1 MPAVYEVTS
10 EQVDAIESGGYAGQV
25 RFAVC
30 PRVVVFQA
38 EVDETITG
46 SVFFSF
52 GWDNATVG
60 AYTDVNP
67 GQTFYIT
74 ETDDPDE
81 LRTPLFQGRVTQ
93 SPSAT
98 VFYCNEAS
106 FNLLQGYIVT
116 VMDAYEILQKPR
128 SGALVDG
135 YLTFQKVPPCIKNME
150 VFYYV
155 EDDTEGTFEFNPVGQ
170 AMEQGATIDSYH
182 WTIPGAVY
190 DTGDADTQ
198 NIVVTVPAGHRW
210 AFLDVTDSNDVVQRL
225 IFEILVCDRDDTD
238 FMFMAHDAVQL
249 NSELETGLN
258 VSTTFFDGVENLLNR
273 TRCAILAFDDY
284 RDGTPG
290 FSRIMFVGYIIQE
303 NTDVTGDERSST
315 LSQTQFE
322 LQSFAAIAAQLP
334 VPSLAI
340 RNVASPSAWEQINLP
355 TTQRTAWHIIARYTT
370 LGELCP
376 IDWLFTDST
385 WFGDEMDLEATTLLE
400 SVNRIAEEI
409 QARLVFFPQGDAA
422 LEINANALS
431 EADRNALPGLLASG
445 SITNSHLF
453 NYKLPVPYYRTVGQ
467 LQVGFASFQTGG
479 AVAFKLD
486 ALAPAVAHGEGN
498 ETPIIPAQLL
508 PSDLTQAESIEEAKR
523 RIGDLF
529 EYLNPPTVLPL
540 TFHDGWRFLTVSS
553 RVWLTF
559 DLPATENTRG
569 IPITGDERWLL
580 LSLSMRWDPR
590 GTWDITGT
598 ARKESFGGLAQV
610 SATISPNTIETPV
623 PVLPAQSDYD
633 AYPPDGTLNY
643 LTNDPAEAA
652 RQPYSG
658 YTLSQFNPMPTED
671 AANSADNQPGPN
683 CCIIRPALNFKSS
696 ATRTTPRSTGV
707 GELYAVTVKGF
718 AQIATDGW
726 QSHRNLVNAQDDF
739 VPVSPFGTWTSG
751 TGFVPGNGS
760 IPGPAFIRAV
770 FIQQTIPATTLTSVK
785 VTFTLTK
792 GSYSAVTPVA
802 AIFLNGSLVAS
813 VNPADITD
821 GVNKTLTWSGSMAG
835 VTQIG
840 LQITTSYQLSAVY
853 SGDCAITSMDAAGSG
868 TDPYTGEPGGN
879 VFGDAFYQW
888 VGEDGAAELYPSNR
902 GLRVNSAALSVPP
915 EYNENH
921 EYTFLYTGDGNQ
933 TPFRYELE
941 DYSGAQNKALYMRVC
956 GANMGT

>member
-25 RFAVC
+25 RFAVT

-52 GWDNATVG
+52 GWDNATIG
-60 AYTDVNP
+60 AYADVNP

-74 ETDDPDE
+74 ATDDPDE

-135 YLTFQKVPPCIKNME
+135 YLTFKKLPPCIKNME

-170 AMEQGATIDSYH
+170 AMEQGATVDSYH
-182 WTIPGAVY
+182 WTIPGAAY

-198 NIVVTVPAGHRW
+198 NIVVTVPAGHIW

-273 TRCAILAFDDY
+273 TRCAIVAFDDY

-290 FSRIMFVGYIIQE
+290 FSRIMFVGYIVQE
-303 NTDVTGDERSST
+303 NTDVTADERSST

-340 RNVASPSAWEQINLP
+340 RNVASPAAWEQINLP

-376 IDWLFTDST
+376 IDWIFTDST

-431 EADRNALPGLLASG
+431 EADRNALPELLASG
-445 SITNSHLF
+445 AITNGHLF
-453 NYKLPVPYYRTVGQ
+453 NYKLPVPYYKTVGQ

-486 ALAPAVAHGEGN
+486 AIAPAVARGEGS

-553 RVWLTF
+553 RVWLKF

-569 IPITGDERWLL
+569 IPITTDERWLL

-598 ARKESFGGLAQV
+598 ARLETVGGLAQV

-643 LTNDPAEAA
+643 LTTDPAEAA

-658 YTLSQFNPMPTED
+658 YALSQFNPMPTED

-696 ATRTTPRSTGV
+696 ATRTTPRPTVV
-707 GELYAVTVKGF
+707 GELYAAAVKGS
-718 AQIATDGW
+718 AQISSSAWQQHTNFTNEDGDFLPDDNYSGVTSAWIDGTGWTKGVVGEVAAVDIHFVLDAPTSDVTAIRFLYDVEVPANVNVVLRLAGVEVYADVQPATIGTGETY
-726 QSHRNLVNAQDDF
+726 VA
-739 VPVSPFGTWTSG
+739 PGPFPEFDEIVLQCASLDTSG
-751 TGFVPGNGS
+751 NPVITGYTVEGNN
-760 IPGPAFIRAV
+760 
-770 FIQQTIPATTLTSVK
+770 T
-785 VTFTLTK
+785 
-792 GSYSAVTPVA
+792 
-802 AIFLNGSLVAS
+802 
-813 VNPADITD
+813 NPF
-821 GVNKTLTWSGSMAG
+821 
-835 VTQIG
+835 
-840 LQITTSYQLSAVY
+840 
-853 SGDCAITSMDAAGSG
+853 
-868 TDPYTGEPGGN
+868 TGEPGSDL
-879 VFGDAFYQW
+879 FGDAFYQW
-888 VGEDGAAELYPSNR
+888 AEDGEAELYPATR

-941 DYSGAQNKALYMRVC
+941 DYSGAQNKALYLRVC
-956 GANMGT
+956 GPNMGV